1 MLVRSAGHAQG
12 WRAGAKQAR
21 LTSSPQSVP
30 QLFLMAQKGVAEPG
44 GQCRAQGVRAQALCP
59 LPVPAVGLLCDRY

>member
-1 MLVRSAGHAQG
+1 MRALGQDGG
-12 WRAGAKQAR
+12 WRAGAKQAT

-44 GQCRAQGVRAQALCP
+44 SSAESRGSGPQALCT
-59 LPVPAVGLLCDRY
+59 LQTSAVGLLCARY